1 MIKPRTPGAP
11 VAPPPAMPATVP
23 PEPSAA
29 IETLVEEMVVNPL
42 ADWQASAA
50 STLAIAKARL
60 KVLEPEI
67 ERLRKVIAALS

>member
-11 VAPPPAMPATVP
+11 VAPPSLPTPVPAEPA
-23 PEPSAA
+23 AA
-29 IETLVEEMVVNPL
+29 IEALVEEMVVNPL